1 MPYAA
6 SRAARSTARNDSDKN
21 NRDKVGLTLTAMLD
35 VSPDIVYVYDRLA
48 DRYLF
53 VNERMS
59 ELLGYEPSQ
68 IETMADVEGIIHPAD
83 LAHAKAHYARQA
95 QLTEN
100 DVAVTDYRLAH
111 RNGGYR
117 LLRCR
122 QKLIKRNAAGA
133 VQLILG
139 VATDMTEQEKV
150 RNELV
155 ALEGRIPHIR
165 EDERRRIALE
175 MHDTVVQ
182 DLVGAS
188 ILLAGVEKEIRREGV
203 ANAALIKIRSTLSR
217 ALRDVL
223 RPLTA

>member
-6 SRAARSTARNDSDKN
+6 SRAARPKARSDS
-21 NRDKVGLTLTAMLD
+21 DKVGLTLSAMLD
-35 VSPDIVYVYDRLA
+35 VSPDIVYVYDRLS

-53 VNERMS
+53 VNERVK
-59 ELLGYEPSQ
+59 EVLGYEPGQ
-68 IETMADVEGIIHPAD
+68 IEAIADVEGIIHPDD
-83 LAHAKAHYARQA
+83 LAHAKAHYAKQA
-95 QLTEN
+95 RLTEN
-100 DVAVTDYRLAH
+100 DVSVTDYRVAH

-122 QKLIKRNAAGA
+122 QKLIKRDATGS

-139 VATDMTEQEKV
+139 VATDLSEQEKV
-150 RNELV
+150 RSELV
-155 ALEGRIPHIR
+155 ALEGRIPRIR

-188 ILLAGVEKEIRREGV
+188 ILLAGVEKQIRGEGV